1 MIYVLTRKAGLTK
14 HREPHPAV
22 RHPLNN
28 VCYFYA
34 KDKYALARTADGQ
47 DTFVFGLITD
57 NGRTDN
63 SNSLKQIDD
72 LLKQW
77 DHGHFT
83 FCHRA
88 YLVNMQYVTGVS
100 GSTASNP
107 SARHLILSNGLR
119 VPLARRLTRQI
130 KDSFFGSGRE
140 DTKSKIMTGIGC
152 LAIAASAA
160 LPAKAAEKCNS
171 AIAIDMKPTPL
182 EVEAG
187 LAIYG
192 VAAFLGQ
199 PVVPMYY
206 AQIPNNTKNKEACHE
221 PSQTPSPDPTHA
233 AQDASGVQ
241 DHCHSIAGGT
251 RDCTPGRAG

>member
-14 HREPHPAV
+14 HRGPHPAV

-28 VCYFYA
+28 ICYFYA
-34 KDKYALARTADGQ
+34 KDKYVLARTADGQ
-47 DTFVFGLITD
+47 DTFVFGIITD
-57 NGRTDN
+57 NGMADI
-63 SNSLKQIDD
+63 SNCLKRIDD

-83 FCHRA
+83 FCQRA
-88 YLVNMQYVTGVS
+88 YLLNMQYVTGIS

-119 VPLARRLTRQI
+119 VPLSRRLTRQI
-130 KDSFFGSGRE
+130 KKSFFKDE
-140 DTKSKIMTGIGC
+140 CEAKSKIMTGIGC

-160 LPAKAAEKCNS
+160 LPVVKATEKCNS
-171 AIAIDMKPTPL
+171 AITIDMRPTPL

-187 LAIYG
+187 LVIYG

-199 PVVPMYY
+199 PVVPIPYT
-206 AQIPNNTKNKEACHE
+206 QIPNNTKTKEPCRE

-233 AQDASGVQ
+233 AQDGSGVQ
-241 DHCHSIAGGT
+241 DHCHSIAAT